1 MPELGGVALLRVLI
15 VEDHPVDSL
24 HLRLLLEEI
33 GCRGVQAVSDAHS
46 ALKLLESQTFDVIFS
61 DISME
66 EGDGAILAVE
76 MLRLKQTT
84 QKELPALIWVSSLP
98 EELLISHA
106 RLASDA
112 GIPSVQTL
120 RKPANLADCRAAL
133 LTAVRAQAT
142 LARNQIAPVKTAASV
157 SDQDISAALLNANEI
172 RIVLQPQV
180 DLETRQIVAAEAL
193 VRWTHPTQGQV
204 PPSAFIPAI
213 ERLKL
218 DLPLFQCVLGRVIDL
233 LTQLHQQGRAVPISV
248 NASASTLSA
257 PDFARDLARRME
269 RAKLP
274 SRLLRIELTEEVPI
288 ADLLS
293 LSGCLNQLRVR
304 GFELAIDDF
313 GVGISTMKL
322 LTQLP
327 FSELKIDREFVSRMH
342 TDPVS
347 RVIVSAAFNMGE
359 TLGWRV
365 VAEGIESEHDVE
377 ALKGLG
383 GKIGQGFGLHRP
395 QEVDAFTALMMTQTP
410 AA

>member
-33 GCRGVQAVSDAHS
+33 GCRDVLAVSDAHS
-46 ALKLLESQTFDVIFS
+46 ALKLLENQTFDIIFS

-76 MLRLKQTT
+76 MLRLKKTL
-84 QKELPALIWVSSLP
+84 QKEIPALIWVSSLP
-98 EELLISHA
+98 DDLLISHA

-112 GIPSVQTL
+112 GISSVQVL
-120 RKPANLADCRAAL
+120 RKPANVTDCRAAM
-133 LTAVRAQAT
+133 LTAVRAHAA
-142 LARNQIAPVKTAASV
+142 LARNAAALPLATMSV
-157 SDQDISAALLNANEI
+157 SDDEVMTALLSPNEI

-180 DLETRQIVAAEAL
+180 ALDTRQIIAAEAL
-193 VRWTHPTQGQV
+193 VRWTHPTLGQIPPAVFV
-204 PPSAFIPAI
+204 PII
-213 ERLKL
+213 ERLRL
-218 DLPLFQCVLGRVIDL
+218 DLALFHCVLGRAIDL
-233 LTQLHQQGRAVPISV
+233 LAYLHQQGCAIPVSI

-269 RAKLP
+269 QANLP

-327 FSELKIDREFVSRMH
+327 FSELKIDRDFIRRMH
-342 TDPVS
+342 DDPVS
-347 RVIVSAAFNMGE
+347 RVIVAAAFSMGG

-365 VAEGIESEHDVE
+365 VAEGIESEADVE
-377 ALKGLG
+377 FLKGLG

-395 QEVDAFTALMMTQTP
+395 QEIDAFVALLTTQ
-410 AA
+410 ASGS